1 MTGVFEPFPKS
12 LDNVAKTRKLSYNGP
27 ELWSWASSSASTC
40 LWCLSLHIL
49 ARWQHLWRGKHSAS
63 SISSGKTTD
72 VIPEPASV
80 TTARTSNRS
89 CISPAASHCSS
100 AELILHLGPRRPEL
114 VCKSLR
120 RNKSCFYRGI
130 PCWTRFLKVF
140 LCFVTQTPTQHMF
153 AVGRHAIQTI
163 LTAKPPTLDWVFH
176 SLHVNSFF

>member
-12 LDNVAKTRKLSYNGP
+12 SDNVAKTRKLADNGP
-27 ELWSWASSSASTC
+27 ELLSWPSPSASTC

-63 SISSGKTTD
+63 SVSSGKTTD
-72 VIPEPASV
+72 VIPEPVGV

-100 AELILHLGPRRPEL
+100 AQLILHLGPGRPEL

-120 RNKSCFYRGI
+120 RNKSCFLRRI
-130 PCWTRFLKVF
+130 PCWTRFFCPMSL
-140 LCFVTQTPTQHMF
+140 LCRNSTYTSF
-153 AVGRHAIQTI
+153 RYI
-163 LTAKPPTLDWVFH
+163 LVEFSYEH
-176 SLHVNSFF
+176 QMS